1 MSSFETCEAEHG
13 WEGCAHR
20 FESYDPKYESVFYHA
35 DQLIKTMYATFL
47 EGWLSMFGSEHVLWG
62 VYFQRCVQGFLALVE
77 LFIRTIYTLS
87 TMHCTY

>member
-1 MSSFETCEAEHG
+1 MFYSQGLINSWTSSCLSFETCEAEHG

-47 EGWLSMFGSEHVLWG
+47 EGWLSMFGSEHVLW
-62 VYFQRCVQGFLALVE
+62 
-77 LFIRTIYTLS
+77 
-87 TMHCTY
+87 